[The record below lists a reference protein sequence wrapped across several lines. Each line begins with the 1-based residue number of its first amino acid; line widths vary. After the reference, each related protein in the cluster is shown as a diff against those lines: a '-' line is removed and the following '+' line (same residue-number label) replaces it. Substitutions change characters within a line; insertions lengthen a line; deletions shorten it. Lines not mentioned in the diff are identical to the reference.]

1 MDAGLKNIFFFIH
14 IPSEE
19 GMVLNTYEKK
29 FEIPFYARRNCN
41 SLLVKWFSGSKF
53 KLPKMSKDF
62 LNDGWKDDRH
72 NMVNRAHFSIQL
84 KGVQK

>member
-1 MDAGLKNIFFFIH
+1 MRKNLKSPFMQ
-14 IPSEE
+14 E
-19 GMVLNTYEKK
+19 GIITV
-29 FEIPFYARRNCN
+29 CC
-41 SLLVKWFSGSKF
+41 LLVKWFSGSKF

-84 KGVQK
+84 RGVQK